1 MIAMARV
8 TTVSV
13 ISAEAAAPGALNHKD
28 AGTRIMLLKNAESTM
43 IRLYCD
49 FRQPP
54 SHKGLS

>member
-1 MIAMARV
+1 MIPMARV

-13 ISAEAAAPGALNHKD
+13 ISAEAAAPGALNDKD
-28 AGTRIMLLKNAESTM
+28 RGRIMLLKNAESTI
-43 IRLYCD
+43 IRLYCG